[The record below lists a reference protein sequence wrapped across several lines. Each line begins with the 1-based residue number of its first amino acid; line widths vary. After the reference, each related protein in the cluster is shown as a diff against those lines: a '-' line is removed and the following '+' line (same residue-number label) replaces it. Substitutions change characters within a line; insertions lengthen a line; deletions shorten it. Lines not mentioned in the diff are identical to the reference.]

1 MELARD
7 IQKVFYNEQTSNDQS
22 YRETNTPT
30 SKLTNGSTVLR
41 NLPTLTTNDGIKGA
55 DTTALLP
62 GYQFVWTVS
71 HPQHC
76 HMFHQ
81 LLAGSAPW
89 YFGHIYLPTNN
100 QKNDDNDENSINT
113 IDDIQSYNDIQQQ
126 LKSDGSTLYGTL
138 LRVTDRI
145 FQDDDGHIVL
155 AVQAIEKFR
164 VHNLASLPGTSLR
177 TDVQIAPDRELIQSL
192 FDKAL
197 LSSASYLSDIDE
209 GGSSS
214 KTLSSPSAI
223 NGAARA
229 AAVAD
234 SNRMRKFEYHP
245 IFLEKKPTVQSRL
258 QSNPNDSNAKKMIK
272 DAIEKKEEQKSGA
285 EYVSVVQLA
294 NFCAF
299 EFASL
304 SKSDIVTSQALKT
317 YWEHMAKEQSCQGM
331 MNTDEEDMFYDDST
345 SSSSTSFFL
354 PELATTSQPPA
365 SADEIEV
372 KEKQLWVSLDDMIR
386 LLSMAASSTVP
397 LPSQLLGLLP
407 KRDDW
412 PKYFQLEEYAN
423 RFKGNTVGTAFQS
436 PFVRV
441 DQITCSNSTLS
452 YSPLRRAQR
461 LSFAIWLLLDG
472 LSMTG
477 AEPAP
482 PPRHLLLEMDMA
494 QRLDAARDTLEG
506 INTILKQMLPEKKD
520 DDEKK

>member
-22 YRETNTPT
+22 YREMSTPT
-30 SKLTNGSTVLR
+30 SKLSNGSTVLR

-89 YFGHIYLPTNN
+89 YFGHIYLSANN
-100 QKNDDNDENSINT
+100 LQKDDDENSIHT

-126 LKSDGSTLYGTL
+126 LKSEGSTLYGTL

-145 FQDDDGHIVL
+145 FQDEDGHIVL
-155 AVQAIEKFR
+155 AVQAIEKFK
-164 VHNLASLPGTSLR
+164 VHSVASLPGTSLR
-177 TDVQIAPDRELIQSL
+177 TDVQISPDRELIQSF

-197 LSSASYLSDIDE
+197 LSSASYLSDVSDE
-209 GGSSS
+209 GSSS
-214 KTLSSPSAI
+214 QVLSSPSAI

-229 AAVAD
+229 AAVAY
-234 SNRMRKFEYHP
+234 SNRMRKFDYHP

-258 QSNPNDSNAKKMIK
+258 QSNPNDSNAKKLIK
-272 DAIEKKEEQKSGA
+272 DAIKKKEEQKSGGA

-304 SKSDIVTSQALKT
+304 SKSDTVTSQALKT
-317 YWEHMAKEQSCQGM
+317 YWEHMAKEQSSQG
-331 MNTDEEDMFYDDST
+331 MNTDEEDMFSDSS

-354 PELATTSQPPA
+354 PELAPTSQPPA
-365 SADEIEV
+365 SAEEIEM

-441 DQITCSNSTLS
+441 DQITCSNSSLS
-452 YSPLRRAQR
+452 YSPLRRANR
-461 LSFAIWLLLDG
+461 LSYAIWLLLDG

-482 PPRHLLLEMDMA
+482 PPRHLLLEMDIA
-494 QRLDAARDTLEG
+494 QRLDAAKDTLEG
-506 INTILKQMLPEKKD
+506 INTILKRMLPEKKD

>member
-7 IQKVFYNEQTSNDQS
+7 IQKVFYNEQTVNDQS

-89 YFGHIYLPTNN
+89 YFGHIYLPANHQN
-100 QKNDDNDENSINT
+100 KDEDENSIST

-126 LKSDGSTLYGTL
+126 LKSEGSTLFGTL

-145 FQDDDGHIVL
+145 FQDEDGHIVL

-164 VHNLASLPGTSLR
+164 VHSLASLPGTSLR
-177 TDVQIAPDRELIQSL
+177 TDVQIAPDRELIQSF

-197 LSSASYLSDIDE
+197 LSSASYLSDIGNE

-214 KTLSSPSAI
+214 EVLSSPSAI

-258 QSNPNDSNAKKMIK
+258 KSNPNDSNAKKMIK
-272 DAIEKKEEQKSGA
+272 DAIKKKEEQKSGGA

-294 NFCAF
+294 NYCAF

-304 SKSDIVTSQALKT
+304 SKSDTVTSQALKT
-317 YWEHMAKEQSCQGM
+317 YWEHMAKEHSSQDMS
-331 MNTDEEDMFYDDST
+331 TDEEDMFSDDT
-345 SSSSTSFFL
+345 IPSSSTSFFL
-354 PELATTSQPPA
+354 PEPATSQPPA
-365 SADEIEV
+365 SADEIES

-412 PKYFQLEEYAN
+412 PKYFQLEEYAQKF
-423 RFKGNTVGTAFQS
+423 RGNTVGTAFQS

-441 DQITCSNSTLS
+441 DQITCSNSALS
-452 YSPLRRAQR
+452 YSPLRRARR
-461 LSFAIWLLLDG
+461 LSYAIWLLLD
-472 LSMTG
+472 
-477 AEPAP
+477 
-482 PPRHLLLEMDMA
+482 DY
-494 QRLDAARDTLEG
+494 Q
-506 INTILKQMLPEKKD
+506 
-520 DDEKK
+520 

>member
-7 IQKVFYNEQTSNDQS
+7 IQKVFYNEQTTNEQS

-55 DTTALLP
+55 DATALLP

-100 QKNDDNDENSINT
+100 QNKDDDENSNT

-177 TDVQIAPDRELIQSL
+177 TDVQISPDRELIQSF

-197 LSSASYLSDIDE
+197 LSSASYLSDISGD
-209 GGSSS
+209 GSSS
-214 KTLSSPSAI
+214 QVLSSPSAI

-272 DAIEKKEEQKSGA
+272 DAIKKKEEKESSGA

-304 SKSDIVTSQALKT
+304 SKSDTVTSQALKT
-317 YWEHMAKEQSCQGM
+317 YWEHMAKEHSSQG
-331 MNTDEEDMFYDDST
+331 MNTDEEDMFSDDTT

-365 SADEIEV
+365 SADEIEM
-372 KEKQLWVSLDDMIR
+372 KEMQLWVSLDDMIR

-407 KRDDW
+407 KRNDW

-423 RFKGNTVGTAFQS
+423 RFKGNTIGTAFQS

-441 DQITCSNSTLS
+441 DQITCSNSSLS

-461 LSFAIWLLLDG
+461 LSYAIWLLLDG

-494 QRLDAARDTLEG
+494 QRLDAARATLEG